1 MKLSRIS
8 KEALAQVIH
17 LAHIHV
23 TEEEREQLHR
33 DLERLLEAA
42 AKVQE
47 VDTTGVEPMYRPIP
61 LHNVMRP
68 DENRPSLPQDKVLQN
83 APEVQNGFFRVPRI
97 LD

>member
-1 MKLSRIS
+1 MSRIS
-8 KEALAQVIH
+8 KEELAQVIY

-23 TEEEREQLHR
+23 DEEEQEQLHR
-33 DLERLLEAA
+33 DLERLLDSAS
-42 AKVQE
+42 KVQE

-68 DENRPSLPQDKVLQN
+68 DENRPSLAQEKVLQN
-83 APEVQNGFFRVPRI
+83 APEVQDGFFRVPRI